1 MLLICDLLKLGGTAM
16 PRPPSSV
23 RSKRSKNQAENE
35 TENQTTDNNAKT
47 AARTRSTV
55 MLEQARQTIATS
67 ILEEVPT
74 TPIPAAVPEEKKRG
88 EDDKSSPIRAVQ
100 PQLFAVNSK
109 GEFLNPPGEI
119 PPLLPESPLNTAK
132 WWFRTYLEQLNR
144 PRNTISSYM
153 YDLSGFEE
161 IVVSKQ
167 IQDIDT
173 DDVNEFLTQSQKK
186 STRKRRLT
194 SLGAFFKYLINIE
207 KILDKDPTSGF
218 FGDFIPLKT
227 PIVLTPNEQEKLLAA
242 AQQETTRTY
251 LMVYFMLKLGF
262 TRTELLAIQPEHV
275 DISDPENPVV
285 YIFYDDQRWSKKE
298 RKLAASPDIVPVY
311 EQYLREFQ
319 PTRKLFEMLPQSV
332 NKLVERVTK
341 SAEIKKKATPQSL
354 RDTFAVEEAKQGANA
369 MKLLLI
375 LGLAQDPR
383 NRMSVERYIKLANEA
398 KVG

>member
-1 MLLICDLLKLGGTAM
+1 M

-23 RSKRSKNQAENE
+23 RSKRSKIQAD
-35 TENQTTDNNAKT
+35 NQTETISTETKNAAK
-47 AARTRSTV
+47 ARTV
-55 MLEQARQTIATS
+55 ILEQARQTIATA

-74 TPIPAAVPEEKKRG
+74 TPIPAALPEEKRKAD
-88 EDDKSSPIRAVQ
+88 EDKNAPVRAVQ
-100 PQLFAVNSK
+100 PQLFAVNSR
-109 GEFLNPPGEI
+109 GEFLNPPGEV
-119 PPLLPESPLNTAK
+119 PPLLPDSPLNTAK
-132 WWFRTYLEQLNR
+132 WWFRTYLQQLNR

-161 IVVSKQ
+161 IVAAKPV
-167 IQDIDT
+167 QDIEAE
-173 DDVNEFLTQSQKK
+173 DVNEFLTQSQKK

-207 KILDKDPTSGF
+207 KIVDKDPTSGF

-227 PIVLTPNEQEKLLAA
+227 PSVLNPAEQEKLLAA
-242 AQQETTRTY
+242 AAQETTRTY
-251 LMVYFMLKLGF
+251 LMIYFMLKLGF

-298 RKLAASPDIVPVY
+298 RKLAASPDIVPIY

-341 SAEIKKKATPQSL
+341 AAEIKKKATPQSL

-383 NRMSVERYIKLANEA
+383 NRMSVERYIKIANEA
-398 KVG
+398 KAI

>member
-1 MLLICDLLKLGGTAM
+1 MSVCDLPLKFGGTVM
-16 PRPPSSV
+16 PRPPASV
-23 RSKRSKNQAENE
+23 RSKRSKTQTENE
-35 TENQTTDNNAKT
+35 TEPVQPDNNTKAAKS
-47 AARTRSTV
+47 RTMIV
-55 MLEQARQTIATS
+55 EQHRQTIATAF
-67 ILEEVPT
+67 LEEVPP
-74 TPIPAAVPEEKKRG
+74 TPIPAAIPEEKHRDN
-88 EDDKSSPIRAVQ
+88 EDKNNPVRAVQ
-100 PQLFAVNSK
+100 PQLFAVNNK
-109 GEFLNPPGEI
+109 GEFLQPPGEV
-119 PPLLPESPLNTAK
+119 PPLLPDSPLNTAK

-153 YDLSGFEE
+153 YDLSGFED
-161 IVVSKQ
+161 IVTTKPV
-167 IQDIDT
+167 QDIEAE
-173 DDVNEFLTQSQKK
+173 DVNEFLTQSQKK

-194 SLGAFFKYLINIE
+194 SLGAFFKYLINTE
-207 KILDKDPTSGF
+207 SILDKDPTSGF
-218 FGDFIPLKT
+218 FGDFIPLKI
-227 PIVLTPNEQEKLLAA
+227 PNVLNQSEQEKLLAS

-251 LMVYFMLKLGF
+251 LMVYFMLKLGL

-298 RKLAASPDIVPVY
+298 RKLAASPAIVPVY

-332 NKLVERVTK
+332 NKLVERVTR
-341 SAEIKKKATPQSL
+341 SAEIDKKATPQSL

-398 KVG
+398 KAS